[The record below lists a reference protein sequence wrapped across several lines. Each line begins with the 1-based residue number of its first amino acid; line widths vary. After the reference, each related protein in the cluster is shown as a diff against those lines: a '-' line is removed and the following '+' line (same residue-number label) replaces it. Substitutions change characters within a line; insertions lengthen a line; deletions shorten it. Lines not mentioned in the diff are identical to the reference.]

1 MQSKNLNDIIRISED
16 RSSGIIVKSN
26 CKLCNSKHR
35 NSAEELYSEC
45 RNVSMV
51 HRMLKSNGEDISA
64 VSVRSH
70 LNNHFV
76 DVAKQEKMQE
86 YVNDLSKWKSI
97 HVNKEERLRTYLSIL
112 EKRIFQIASALD
124 ERDDADSFKYTETLS
139 KLIAQASSVQHQ
151 LDEME
156 QKIEP
161 AKIVIKKLQEII
173 EIRVK
178 SSKSPELKNHL
189 IDLVSDLQGNIGGL
203 LGDG

>member
-1 MQSKNLNDIIRISED
+1 MQNKNLNDIMKLSED

-26 CKLCNSKHR
+26 CKLCNSKYR
-35 NSAEELYSEC
+35 NNAEEMYSEC

-51 HRMLKSNGEDISA
+51 HRMLKSNGEDMSL
-64 VSVRSH
+64 VGVRSH

-76 DVAKQEKMQE
+76 DIAKQEKMQE
-86 YVNDLSKWKSI
+86 YVSDLAKWKSI
-97 HVNKEERLRTYLSIL
+97 NVTKEERLKTYLSIL
-112 EKRIFQIASALD
+112 EKRIFQIASAIED
-124 ERDDADSFKYTETLS
+124 RDDSDSVKYTETLS
-139 KLIAQASSVQHQ
+139 KLIAQASSVQQQ

-189 IDLVSDLQGNIGGL
+189 IDLVSDLQGNIGGI